1 MAFGIARKTY
11 HQGDRLSASD
21 FNRVSRAARKA
32 SLYTTSQGGVQG
44 LESTGTITY
53 AVSKLY
59 TPASTGAVCSLVGID
74 GKSLYLAKAEEPPF
88 CILLHTAQPNDLVTV
103 ATSGGPWLTIVDGS
117 SESIERGDLL
127 SPTEAGLVTKEDG
140 TNFYAVEDEYTSDG
154 IRFVR
159 VTFAAAGKGD
169 PGYDGSTIGS
179 IALGEAADTT
189 SWTRATGPVGNTLS
203 EVRQWRTYYGPSESQ
218 ILYGY
223 WRTTVYDALG
233 IYSISA
239 ETRRVID
246 TPDQACT

>member
-53 AVSKLY
+53 AVSKLS
-59 TPASTGAVCSLVGID
+59 TSASTGAVCSLVGID
-74 GKSLYLAKAEEPPF
+74 GRSLYLAKAEEPPF

-103 ATSGGPWLTIVDGS
+103 ATSGGPWLTIVDGG

-140 TNFYAVEDEYTSDG
+140 TDFYAVEDEYTSDG

-159 VTFAAAGKGD
+159 VTFAAGGD
-169 PGYDGSTIGS
+169 QARRLSLNGGLAADSIDIPSTAKIGS
-179 IALGEAADTT
+179 VELTT
-189 SWTRATGPVGNTLS
+189 DANGVPVINFTTECY
-203 EVRQWRTYYGPSESQ
+203 EV
-218 ILYGY
+218 
-223 WRTTVYDALG
+223 
-233 IYSISA
+233 
-239 ETRRVID
+239 
-246 TPDQACT
+246 